1 MSNPLDP
8 VRIAF
13 DKAVGP
19 FRKRQKIMA
28 ELKESEI
35 GKDLRAKLVK
45 EASQLEAE
53 WVDALLELGKAVEA
67 CPVLAEKKGA

>member
-8 VRIAF
+8 VRRAF

-28 ELKESEI
+28 ELKESEV
-35 GKDLRAKLVK
+35 GKDLRAKMVQ
-45 EASQLEAE
+45 EASVLDAE
-53 WVDALLELGKAVEA
+53 WVEALVELGKAMEA
-67 CPVLAEKKGA
+67 CSAIGEKKGA

>member
-28 ELKESEI
+28 ELKESEA
-35 GKDLRAKLVK
+35 GKELRAKLVN
-45 EASQLEAE
+45 EASQLDAE
-53 WVDALLELGKAVEA
+53 WVEALVELGKALEA
-67 CPVLAEKKGA
+67 CPVIGQKKA

>member
-28 ELKESEI
+28 ELKESEV
-35 GKDLRAKLVK
+35 GKELRAKLVN
-45 EASQLEAE
+45 EASQLDAE
-53 WVDALLELGKAVEA
+53 WVEALVELGKALEA
-67 CPVLAEKKGA
+67 CPVLGAKKA

>member
-8 VRIAF
+8 VRLAF

-28 ELKESEI
+28 ELKEPEV
-35 GKDLRAKLVK
+35 GKDLRARLVK

-53 WVDALLELGKAVEA
+53 WLEALVDLGKAVAA
-67 CPVLAEKKGA
+67 CPAIGGKK